1 MNKRKYSD
9 HSKIRTIQNMYNFIE
24 KNREAF
30 DVATAPETVWANVDR
45 VLERWPQADALE
57 QCLLLDRPL
66 LDTEAP
72 AVGIWDKI
80 QDVLDRSG
88 AQDDTNLEAFIRT
101 NRDDFDVAVP
111 NPGAWSAVE
120 RALTAPETM
129 MVWRGGQWQGWV
141 VRIAAAVA
149 LLLTGLAVGIWY
161 AKNDAA
167 PVAASKDGIELREM
181 SSEYA
186 ELQDYYERDIAGK
199 AQKLATFTSNTDTE
213 LNNDLEQMDRIMAEL
228 RHELA
233 DVPPANREQVVK
245 AMIET
250 YKAKAAILSKVL
262 DQIENTTEKKK
273 EDDDSIENM

>member
-1 MNKRKYSD
+1 M
-9 HSKIRTIQNMYNFIE
+9 HQFIE

-72 AVGIWDKI
+72 SVGVWDKI
-80 QDVLDRSG
+80 QGVLDSVG
-88 AQDDTNLEAFIRT
+88 GKDDTDLEAFIRD
-101 NRDDFDVAVP
+101 NRADFDVAVP
-111 NPGAWSAVE
+111 NPKAWSAVE
-120 RALTAPETM
+120 RTLTAPETM
-129 MVWRGGQWQGWV
+129 TLRRGGQWQGWV

-149 LLLTGLAVGIWY
+149 LLLTGLAGGIWY
-161 AKNDAA
+161 AKNDTA
-167 PVAASKDGIELREM
+167 PVVASKDGIELREM

-199 AQKLATFTSNTDTE
+199 QQKLATFSSNTNGE

-228 RHELA
+228 RRELA
-233 DVPPANREQVVK
+233 DVPPANREQVVS
-245 AMIET
+245 AMIDT

-262 DQIENTTEKKK
+262 DQMETATEKKK
-273 EDDDSIENM
+273 VDDDTIENM